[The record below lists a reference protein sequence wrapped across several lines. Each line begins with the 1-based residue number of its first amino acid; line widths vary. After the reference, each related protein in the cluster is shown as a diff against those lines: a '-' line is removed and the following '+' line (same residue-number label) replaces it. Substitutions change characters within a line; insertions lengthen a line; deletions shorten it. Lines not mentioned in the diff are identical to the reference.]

1 MDRRSP
7 EIIPVLELTSNALLL
22 QAAPSKRRWV
32 IIFKTMLP
40 LIYDYLNC
48 FSPKIIMSLINSP
61 LKYNMEKD
69 HLHLK
74 WINFII

>member
-48 FSPKIIMSLINSP
+48 FSPEKKLAHLIQ
-61 LKYNMEKD
+61 LTYIDK
-69 HLHLK
+69 
-74 WINFII
+74 